1 MTEPAPAAS
10 ADPRRTE
17 GLHPLHPHL
26 DALSTLELAQTF
38 ASDQLDA
45 VQAVRRAAPQLARA
59 ADAAL
64 PRLARGGRLL
74 YAGAGTSG
82 RLGVLDA
89 SELPPTFS
97 WPPERALAVIAG
109 GERAI
114 RQATEGAEDDE
125 AAGRQ
130 AIAGLQPA
138 PDDVLIAVAASG
150 TTPWVLG
157 AVAAARAAGAL
168 TVGLA
173 NNPLTPL
180 LTATDCPVLLDTGPE
195 LISGSTRLKAGTAQK
210 IALNT
215 LSSTLMV
222 RLGKVYGN
230 LMVDLRAGNAKLEAR
245 ALRLVMHATGAAEG
259 VARAALSE
267 AGGQVKVAV
276 VSLRLGVGVP
286 EAQRRLEAAGGH
298 ARAALGEGE
307 WGL

>member
-1 MTEPAPAAS
+1 MTEPAQPLRPDA
-10 ADPRRTE
+10 RRTE
-17 GLHPLHPHL
+17 GVHPAHTNL
-26 DALSTLELAQTF
+26 DTLSTLELAQTLT
-38 ASDQLDA
+38 SDHEVA
-45 VQAVRRAAPQLARA
+45 VQAARQAAPQLARA

-64 PRLARGGRLL
+64 PRLERGGRLL

-114 RQATEGAEDDE
+114 RHAAEGAEDDE
-125 AAGRQ
+125 AAGAQ
-130 AIAGLQPA
+130 ALHALAPT

-157 AVAAARAAGAL
+157 AVREAQRLGAL
-168 TVGLA
+168 TVGLS
-173 NNPLTPL
+173 NNPDTPL
-180 LTATDCPVLLDTGPE
+180 LALTDCPVLLDTGPE

-230 LMVDLRAGNAKLEAR
+230 LMVDLRAGNAKLEGR
-245 ALRLVMHATGAAEG
+245 ALRLVMHATGASETA
-259 VARAALSE
+259 ARAALQE
-267 AGGQVKVAV
+267 AGGQVKLAV
-276 VSLRLGVGVP
+276 VCLRLGVGVP

-298 ARAALGEGE
+298 ARAALGEA
-307 WGL
+307 